1 MTDSEDPNYGKVKTP
16 VTLPVLANIKE
27 TTKCFSGWYTA
38 SDFSGNPWTD
48 ISGVAAG
55 NLVFYIKW
63 ADTGLYVAGEGHTV
77 VTRAG
82 NDDYEEN
89 VIGTKDYPFATLQKA
104 IDKIKADAPN
114 IDWTINIDGN
124 VSGNN
129 TSIADKKIK
138 SIIIQGATGNSV
150 DKLTG
155 SSGST
160 ISVVGKANVVLQN
173 ITITGGTG
181 KGPDGGTTQGGGI
194 YISDASANVTLN
206 SGVLITGNTA
216 TNGGGIYIE
225 SGNLTINA
233 NASIGTVGAPN
244 TATNGGG
251 IYNNGGTITMS
262 GGTIG
267 YNSACASGQING
279 NGGGVYNASGNFNMS
294 GGSVIKNE
302 AGKEGNV
309 GDNRSSCGGG
319 IYNSATVNLSGDAII
334 GIATQASSSSYSN
347 YSNKYGGGI
356 YNTGTLILEGT
367 DNCSIQ
373 GNYAR
378 GDGGGL
384 WYNGNST
391 FTSSTKTAINN
402 DSRIV
407 NNYAS
412 DGENIQ
418 MIP

>member
-1 MTDSEDPNYGKVKTP
+1 
-16 VTLPVLANIKE
+16 
-27 TTKCFSGWYTA
+27 
-38 SDFSGNPWTD
+38 
-48 ISGVAAG
+48 
-55 NLVFYIKW
+55 
-63 ADTGLYVAGEGHTV
+63 
-77 VTRAG
+77 
-82 NDDYEEN
+82 
-89 VIGTKDYPFATLQKA
+89 
-104 IDKIKADAPN
+104 
-114 IDWTINIDGN
+114 
-124 VSGNN
+124 
-129 TSIADKKIK
+129 
-138 SIIIQGATGNSV
+138 
-150 DKLTG
+150 
-155 SSGST
+155 
-160 ISVVGKANVVLQN
+160 
-173 ITITGGTG
+173 
-181 KGPDGGTTQGGGI
+181 
-194 YISDASANVTLN
+194 
-206 SGVLITGNTA
+206 
-216 TNGGGIYIE
+216 
-225 SGNLTINA
+225 
-233 NASIGTVGAPN
+233 
-244 TATNGGG
+244 
-251 IYNNGGTITMS
+251 
-262 GGTIG
+262 
-267 YNSACASGQING
+267 
-279 NGGGVYNASGNFNMS
+279 MS

-418 MIP
+418 MIPQTKPKNAERGFIICEALDAIR